1 MTGRDGLPPVTAVGM
16 TSLALVVIGG
26 IYLTAKIPGHV
37 PLAPAIV
44 LLCLS
49 VLLMTGNALALGRV
63 NGFAWAT
70 FAHVFRWAGLAYL
83 VSAALIEYTFLRN
96 GLRGGPL
103 VVLTLS
109 LLVYTIHVPFLIA
122 FTVARYADTGPTGTR
137 VA

>member
-1 MTGRDGLPPVTAVGM
+1 MTRREALPPVTAVGM
-16 TSLALVVIGG
+16 TSLSLVVIGG

-49 VLLMTGNALALGRV
+49 LLLMAGNALALGRV
-63 NGFAWAT
+63 KDFAWGA

-83 VSAALIEYTFLRN
+83 VSAALIEYAFLRN

-122 FTVARYADTGPTGTR
+122 FTVARYADGEPSGAT